1 MKKMTALFPATLI
14 VSFVIFAIAGAQSGS
29 KRRTPALTTDDLG
42 PVRESVSPPTETEGP
57 PPVSRNT
64 EVVRGAITW
73 HRDLRKAME
82 TAKAEDK
89 IVVVDVYTDWCGW
102 CKKMDRTIYADPVVV
117 ALSRQQIFV
126 KVDAEDRGQGQSFAQ
141 QMRVKGYPTTIF
153 LDSRGNVLNVARGY
167 IATPRAFEQLV
178 QDAVAQAR

>member
-1 MKKMTALFPATLI
+1 MKKTPALIPWTLI
-14 VSFVIFAIAGAQSGS
+14 VSFVIFAIAGAQSGP

-42 PVRESVSPPTETEGP
+42 SVRESVSPPTETEVQP
-57 PPVSRNT
+57 PLGRNT
-64 EVVRGAITW
+64 EVTRGAITW

-82 TAKAEDK
+82 IAKAEDK

-126 KVDAEDRGQGQSFAQ
+126 KVNAEDRGQGQSFAQ
-141 QMRVKGYPTTIF
+141 QMRVKGYPTTII
-153 LDSRGNVLNVARGY
+153 LDGRGKVLNVAQGY
-167 IATPRAFEQLV
+167 IATPRAFEELV
-178 QDAVAQAR
+178 QEAIAQAR